1 MRKIELINVK
11 DIIKNSDYIL
21 KIVTSIGLFDN
32 YDMFHNIYEQYEEPC
47 RRIVVITKESSLEE
61 VYEEKNKT
69 LPFSSY
75 GHIWIKEFPIAMS
88 LHEID
93 LDNIY
98 VTTEEYDSIKAMIIS

>member
-11 DIIKNSDYIL
+11 EIIKNSDYVL

-47 RRIVVITKESSLEE
+47 RRIVVMTKETSLEE
-61 VYEEKNKT
+61 VYEEKNKL

-88 LHEID
+88 FSEID

-98 VTTEEYDSIKAMIIS
+98 ITSEEYSLIKTMI